1 MTTELANRETAED
14 LEGVCRSAHEHR
26 DFGERHSTLHPEVW
40 QALRASPIPA
50 AALPA
55 AFGGLQWPAGQ
66 IIDAVRRLALADP
79 SAGWAAAIH
88 APAGAFTARL
98 DTATAA
104 ELGLGPGK
112 PPPLIAGS
120 SIPAGTAEPD
130 TGHVR
135 LRGTWPLVT
144 SAPQMNLAVLA
155 APDPEDHTTRWW
167 WVRQDN
173 VRVLADWDAVGL
185 RGSASCSVA
194 CDTLVPRE
202 RSVRLTEPAASEL
215 DGPLYRFPLY
225 GLMAA
230 CIAAVA
236 QATAEQSLAAFRELA
251 TTTTPRHAAATLAH
265 LGPVQETY
273 AHAATRL
280 AAAASYADSCVET
293 AWRAAQNGTVPG
305 TDRAALR
312 AACSHLVQT
321 SAVLCQDLF
330 ERAGSAALHRRS
342 PLERYWRDSA
352 VAARHALVASRGRQL
367 AGALMLTGTAAKDL

>member
-1 MTTELANRETAED
+1 VTTELARRDTTGD
-14 LEGVCRSAHEHR
+14 LETVCKTARDHR
-26 DFGERHSTLHPEVW
+26 DYGERHSTLHPAVW
-40 QALRASPIPA
+40 QALHASPLPA
-50 AALPA
+50 AALPLS
-55 AFGGLQWPAGQ
+55 FGGLQWPAGQ
-66 IIDAVRRLALADP
+66 IIDAVRQLALADP

-98 DTATAA
+98 DTQTAA
-104 ELGLGPGK
+104 ELGLGPGN

-130 TGHVR
+130 NEHVR

-144 SAPQMNLAVLA
+144 SAPQMTLAVLA
-155 APDPEDHTTRWW
+155 APDPDDHATRWW
-167 WVRQDN
+167 WVPQDN
-173 VRVLADWDAVGL
+173 VQVLEDWDAVGL

-194 CDTLVPRE
+194 CDTLVPRDHA
-202 RSVRLTEPAASEL
+202 VRLTEPAVFDE
-215 DGPLYRFPLY
+215 PLYRFPLY

-236 QATAEQSLAAFRELA
+236 QATAEQALAEFRELA
-251 TTTTPRHAAATLAH
+251 TTATPRHAAATLAN
-265 LGPVQETY
+265 LGPVQERY

-280 AAAASYADSCVET
+280 SAAAAHADSTVEA
-293 AWRAAQNGTVPG
+293 AWKAAENGRVHG
-305 TDRAALR
+305 VERAALR

-321 SAVLCQDLF
+321 SATVCQDLF
-330 ERAGSAALHRRS
+330 ETAGSAAVYRG
-342 PLERYWRDSA
+342 PVERGWRDSA

>member
-1 MTTELANRETAED
+1 MTTELAPRATTGD
-14 LEGVCRSAHEHR
+14 LETVCKAARDHR
-26 DFGERHSTLHPEVW
+26 DYGERHSTLHPEVW
-40 QALRASPIPA
+40 QALRDSPLPA

-55 AFGGLQWPAGQ
+55 VFGGLQWPAGQ
-66 IIDAVRRLALADP
+66 IIDAVRQLALADP

-98 DTATAA
+98 DTQTAA

-130 TGHVR
+130 TEHVR

-144 SAPQMNLAVLA
+144 SAPQMTLAVLA
-155 APDPEDHTTRWW
+155 APDPQDHATRWW
-167 WVRQDN
+167 WVAQDN
-173 VRVLADWDAVGL
+173 VDVLQDWDAVGL
-185 RGSASCSVA
+185 RGSASCSVT
-194 CDTLVPRE
+194 CDSLVPRHHTI
-202 RSVRLTEPAASEL
+202 RLTEPAAFDE
-215 DGPLYRFPLY
+215 PLYRFPLY
-225 GLMAA
+225 GLMSA

-236 QATAEQSLAAFRELA
+236 QATAEQALAAFRELA
-251 TTTTPRHAAATLAH
+251 TTSTPRQAAATLAH
-265 LGPVQETY
+265 SGPVQETY

-280 AAAASYADSCVET
+280 TAAAAHADSTVET
-293 AWRAAQNGTVPG
+293 AWKAAQNGTVPG
-305 TDRAALR
+305 IQRAALR

-321 SAVLCQDLF
+321 AAVVCQDLF
-330 ERAGSAALHRRS
+330 ETAGSAAVHRRN
-342 PLERYWRDSA
+342 PLEKYWRDSA

>member
-1 MTTELANRETAED
+1 MTTELAHRETTVD
-14 LEGVCRSAHEHR
+14 LKTVCKTARDHR
-26 DFGERHSTLHPEVW
+26 DYGEHHSTLHPEVW
-40 QALRASPIPA
+40 QALRASPLPA
-50 AALPA
+50 AALPV

-66 IIDAVRRLALADP
+66 IIDAVRQLALADP

-98 DTATAA
+98 DTQTAA

-130 TGHVR
+130 NENVR

-144 SAPQMNLAVLA
+144 AAPQMTLAVLA
-155 APDPEDHTTRWW
+155 APDPGDHATRWW
-167 WVRQDN
+167 WVAQDN
-173 VRVLADWDAVGL
+173 VHVLQDWDAVGL
-185 RGSASCSVA
+185 RGSASCSVT
-194 CDTLVPRE
+194 CDTLVPRDHT
-202 RSVRLTEPAASEL
+202 VRLTEPAAFDES
-215 DGPLYRFPLY
+215 LYRFPLY

-236 QATAEQSLAAFRELA
+236 QATAEQALAAFRELA
-251 TTTTPRHAAATLAH
+251 TTATPRHAAATLAH

-280 AAAASYADSCVET
+280 SAAAAHADSTVET
-293 AWRAAQNGTVPG
+293 AWKAAQNGTVPG
-305 TDRAALR
+305 TERAALR

-321 SAVLCQDLF
+321 SATLCQDLF
-330 ERAGSAALHRRS
+330 ETAGSAALHRRS

-352 VAARHALVASRGRQL
+352 VAARHALVASRGQQL